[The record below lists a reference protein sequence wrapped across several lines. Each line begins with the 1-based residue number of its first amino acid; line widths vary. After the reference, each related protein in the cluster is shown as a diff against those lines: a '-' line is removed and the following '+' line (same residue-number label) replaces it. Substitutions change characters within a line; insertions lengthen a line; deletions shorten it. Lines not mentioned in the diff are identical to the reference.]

1 MKKILLE
8 LSYLGGA
15 YAGFQVQKNAPTVQQ
30 ALQDALEALLS
41 QRPSVT
47 GCSRTDAGVHAR
59 RYYAAFSVE
68 GGLPAARYA
77 AALNAHLPRDISVL
91 RACEVG
97 REFHPRYDAIAKTY
111 RYRIWLCRS
120 RNVFEAQ
127 TSYHHPRPL
136 DGKTFVSLAPLFEGT
151 HDFCGFA
158 SSGGSAVST
167 VRTIYRCRAWEE
179 QGMLTLSVTGDGFLY
194 NMVRIVAGTLIAA
207 ATGGDADICSILQS
221 GDRSRAGATA
231 PAHGLT
237 LWQVYYP
244 AGTTG
249 MAETEVPR

>member
-1 MKKILLE
+1 MKKILLQ

-15 YAGFQVQKNAPTVQQ
+15 YAGFQVQKNALTVQQ
-30 ALQDALEALLS
+30 ALQDALCALLS

-59 RYYAAFSVE
+59 RYYAAFETSAA
-68 GGLPAARYA
+68 LPVTRYP

-91 RACEVG
+91 DAHEVG
-97 REFHPRYDAIAKTY
+97 QDFHPRYDAVAKTY
-111 RYRIWLCRS
+111 RYRIWLRRP

-136 DGKTFVSLAPLFEGT
+136 DVKTFVALAPLFEGT
-151 HDFCGFA
+151 HDFRGFA
-158 SSGGSAVST
+158 SSGGCVRST
-167 VRTIYRCRAWEE
+167 VRTIYSCRAWEKE
-179 QGMLTLSVTGDGFLY
+179 GMLTLSITGNGFLY

-207 ATGGDADICSILQS
+207 ATGGETDIPSILKS
-221 GDRSRAGATA
+221 GDRTRAGATA

-249 MAETEVPR
+249 LVETEVSG